1 MEEKPRSRA
10 HSVIGQIKWWTSNNH
25 FTNNNTSSQN
35 NNTNHIKHFGSSV
48 AVQKLRES
56 KWFGPDESRIFCA
69 VIECG
74 FIVETREGQENDG
87 WFGVVNCKTSKDKKP
102 KPENIDIYTLK
113 TTADKRC
120 KVTKYTLADIWKQG
134 FIIRINNFGDKE
146 KAPHSE
152 KDIKN
157 QLSFAW
163 KAKQMLWHN
172 SQHFAT
178 WCRYGDRQQDIRR
191 RQVVETQ
198 NYFFS
203 Y

>member
-1 MEEKPRSRA
+1 MDQKPRSRA
-10 HSVIGQIKWWTSNNH
+10 NTVIGQIKWWTSNH
-25 FTNNNTSSQN
+25 HVSNNNTAN
-35 NNTNHIKHFGSSV
+35 NNTMKSFGSSV

-102 KPENIDIYTLK
+102 KPENIDIYTLRM
-113 TTADKRC
+113 TPDRRC
-120 KVTKYTLADIWKQG
+120 KVIKVTLADVWKQG
-134 FIIRINNFGDKE
+134 CIIRINNFGDKE
-146 KAPHSE
+146 KTPHPE

-157 QLSFAW
+157 QLSFGL
-163 KAKQMLWHN
+163 KAKQILWQN